1 MPGAIIAQV
10 MRTTFGGSH
19 ETRPIRFY
27 SQTRLMELAGVAAE
41 ISDLRARR
49 PGSRYPRREHLV
61 DHSTAPLDLSG
72 CVGEGTPA
80 EVMVEEA
87 LSLWVGITHAS
98 FGAHASTR
106 AEEDVS
112 LPKRQSSLKRLD
124 DPVLKAIF
132 CASDAIRVRLARSLL
147 EVCEDDDLSLCG
159 SSPRGS
165 RNGAAAK
172 SEPVLSMGSADD
184 SEKAS
189 AACGGMENSA
199 GTRLEGVGENEETS
213 ERLPT
218 TALTP
223 ARVETPERENFV
235 GELRT
240 YVVRLLLDNIPRA
253 KVMSVSAGK
262 LATEVSG
269 TPGGAQPATEPG
281 SREQNLDCTQLFH
294 VLCALVGMCIK
305 VSLRAVRILNI
316 PGHHVA

>member
-1 MPGAIIAQV
+1 MK
-10 MRTTFGGSH
+10 TTFGGLH
-19 ETRPIRFY
+19 GTRPIRFS

-41 ISDLRARR
+41 ISDLRART
-49 PGSRYPRREHLV
+49 PGGRYPRREYLV

-112 LPKRQSSLKRLD
+112 LPQRQSSLRRLD

-147 EVCEDDDLSLCG
+147 EVCEDDDLSQSG
-159 SSPRGS
+159 GSPRGT
-165 RNGAAAK
+165 RNEASVK
-172 SEPVLSMGSADD
+172 SEPVLSMGSAAESD
-184 SEKAS
+184 KAS

-199 GTRLEGVGENEETS
+199 GARLEGIGEKLETS

-218 TALTP
+218 AASTP
-223 ARVETPERENFV
+223 AWVETQEREDLV

-240 YVVRLLLDNIPRA
+240 YVVRLLLDNIPGA
-253 KVMSVSAGK
+253 KVTSVSAGK
-262 LATEVSG
+262 SATDS
-269 TPGGAQPATEPG
+269 G

-305 VSLRAVRILNI
+305 VSVRVVRILDI
-316 PGHHVA
+316 PGHHVT